1 VVDNVTIGASA
12 LGPKATL
19 TLDTSLVSGTKPDTS
34 GARGYGVELEKG
46 AVAELRGSAV
56 VGNMESGIYAIDSPT
71 KVTLTQSIV
80 SSTKAGK
87 GKAHGRG
94 LVLEMGASA
103 SVTQSALVGNRDI
116 GASARNA
123 GSSLT
128 IDQTVVR
135 GTLPQDSDGRHGRG
149 LEADDGAKITLSQSA
164 VLDNHGV
171 GILGS
176 SKSVVDVTDSWVAGT
191 VADAS
196 VGGPGRAITAQAGAT
211 MTLLGVVVQ
220 RSTQIAMVANASA
233 SLTVRGSLV
242 EDTTAAVDGSF
253 GHGVLAYDGA
263 LLIVDDVTITKS
275 AGAALVFAGS
285 RGNVSHARIRANAV
299 GIHVQD
305 GSTLVEV
312 AAVPDDPPESSVNVS
327 TDSIFDGNGSRVG
340 SGALPLPAPLQ

>member
-1 VVDNVTIGASA
+1 
-12 LGPKATL
+12 
-19 TLDTSLVSGTKPDTS
+19 
-34 GARGYGVELEKG
+34 
-46 AVAELRGSAV
+46 
-56 VGNMESGIYAIDSPT
+56 
-71 KVTLTQSIV
+71 
-80 SSTKAGK
+80 
-87 GKAHGRG
+87 
-94 LVLEMGASA
+94 
-103 SVTQSALVGNRDI
+103 
-116 GASARNA
+116 
-123 GSSLT
+123 
-128 IDQTVVR
+128 
-135 GTLPQDSDGRHGRG
+135 
-149 LEADDGAKITLSQSA
+149 
-164 VLDNHGV
+164 
-171 GILGS
+171 
-176 SKSVVDVTDSWVAGT
+176 
-191 VADAS
+191 
-196 VGGPGRAITAQAGAT
+196 